1 MDVLSWDGTIS
12 SREFRVA
19 VRAFA
24 ERWKESNPDFP
35 PWTWVPSAKRHPGL
49 TSNQIDGYLT
59 LERLCLTESTEKD
72 IPFQQEVSALCSKVD
87 ASEELQVWNDD
98 GLLFSQ
104 SSFLPIVDSF
114 MSLLSF
120 VIEDSYEVT
129 QVEKEET
136 ASFEEEDPA
145 DNATLVERH
154 SFGVHYYDFHL
165 VHSASYRVPVLFF
178 RAYTTDGQ
186 PLVLDEIEKDL
197 PASSAEILLES
208 KWTFITQ
215 EDHPHLNRPWYK
227 LHPCGTSEWMKLL
240 FQSDTSMANKGVAIE
255 LYIVSWLSVVG
266 QVFGLRIPSKLL
278 NYRD

>member
-72 IPFQQEVSALCSKVD
+72 IPFQ
-87 ASEELQVWNDD
+87 
-98 GLLFSQ
+98 
-104 SSFLPIVDSF
+104 
-114 MSLLSF
+114 
-120 VIEDSYEVT
+120 EDSYEVT